1 MKVIHE
7 VAIAGLLLVGL
18 AGCTA
23 AAEDAE
29 DTGQGRS
36 ALQVWYSGRGTAT
49 RTVWAGSVNPNA
61 TPVVRV
67 TRRTPLGD
75 CTNEEAPM
83 DRVSAWSVTAEAC
96 AKLGGKWEAIS
107 GQVQGCVGASASEP
121 LAVFKW
127 TYSGWDRE
135 LNFDVLEYSGGQV
148 VGESGWMPP
157 TMPNGCPRW

>member
-18 AGCTA
+18 ARCTA

-29 DTGQGRS
+29 DTGQGRG
-36 ALQVWYSGRGTAT
+36 ALQAWYSGRGTAT